1 MALPQVVL
9 STRVNKTSADGK
21 VFITGDHN
29 EVVMSMTK
37 EAKIAALTTQV
48 QKMFQRLTALE
59 RKGTYRV
66 LAIRLTK
73 LHLFFYICKGRRRK
87 QMLVN
92 FSL

>member
-1 MALPQVVL
+1 MFATNLMCFYLSLFFVALPQVVL

-48 QKMFQRLTALE
+48 QKLSQRLTTLE
-59 RKGTYRV
+59 RKGTYIV
-66 LAIRLTK
+66 
-73 LHLFFYICKGRRRK
+73 
-87 QMLVN
+87 
-92 FSL
+92 